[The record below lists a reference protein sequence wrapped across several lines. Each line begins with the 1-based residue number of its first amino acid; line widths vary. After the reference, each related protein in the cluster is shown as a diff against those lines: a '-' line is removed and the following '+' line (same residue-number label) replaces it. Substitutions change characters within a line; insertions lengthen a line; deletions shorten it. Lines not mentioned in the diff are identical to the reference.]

1 MVENGEEKSAKWR
14 EDKRRNGGN
23 SMNNTAPA
31 KKITGHHHHHHH
43 RTMKAELLLSR
54 PSYRA
59 GHPVVGSVRIH
70 HDDTPATNKT
80 SHHGIAVG
88 RSRPEQTTNLPIR
101 EAIVSARLYLAGRAH
116 LGSSAR
122 DKSSRWRSSQEVKQL
137 KQMYGEC
144 HPCLS
149 TAMAEEKSR
158 WKEWNGEGGKECM
171 AGDGSIDGE
180 KDAATSSNNVI
191 PPRNTSFCQ
200 SIPPPQ
206 VTHIEQGERLAVHS
220 CLHHSVVISSDQSE
234 TPTSTTVG
242 NQPSN
247 NFSHLPPP
255 HENNVVCLWM
265 TNILELLDLPERH
278 LDRKCICAKEEYC
291 QCGLRPGRG
300 KFHGDMHPYRP
311 LQVPDLNVVNEIWKG
326 METTIPEKLH
336 SVQMSDDESTNAS
349 LDSSG
354 LDEDVHSR
362 KQPQSAWERIV
373 ESANSHSSPFMAT
386 ETSSAASMEDHHQL
400 AFSFRAELPP
410 DIPPTMYAE
419 CVKYFYSTVL
429 VVTTVEGKVGLITT
443 VLVLSTISY
452 IVSSYLRFLHTRE
465 F

>member
-1 MVENGEEKSAKWR
+1 
-14 EDKRRNGGN
+14 
-23 SMNNTAPA
+23 
-31 KKITGHHHHHHH
+31 
-43 RTMKAELLLSR
+43 MK
-54 PSYRA
+54 
-59 GHPVVGSVRIH
+59 HI
-70 HDDTPATNKT
+70 
-80 SHHGIAVG
+80 
-88 RSRPEQTTNLPIR
+88 
-101 EAIVSARLYLAGRAH
+101 
-116 LGSSAR
+116 
-122 DKSSRWRSSQEVKQL
+122 
-137 KQMYGEC
+137 YGEC

-158 WKEWNGEGGKECM
+158 WKEWNGEGGNEYM
-171 AGDGSIDGE
+171 AGDGSIDDE
-180 KDAATSSNNVI
+180 KDAATSSNNVN

-234 TPTSTTVG
+234 TPTATTVG

-247 NFSHLPPP
+247 NFSHLPPS

-278 LDRKCICAKEEYC
+278 LDRKCICAKEENC

-311 LQVPDLNVVNEIWKG
+311 LQVPDLNLVNDIWKE
-326 METTIPEKLH
+326 MENIIQAKLH
-336 SVQMSDDESTNAS
+336 SVQMSDYESTNVNNS
-349 LDSSG
+349 VYNPKDEEVHTSMSTNVNLSSK
-354 LDEDVHSR
+354 H
-362 KQPQSAWERIV
+362 PQSAWERIV
-373 ESANSHSSPFMAT
+373 ESATSHSRPSMST
-386 ETSSAASMEDHHQL
+386 ETSFAASIEDHHQL
-400 AFSFRAELPP
+400 AFSFRADLPP

-429 VVTTVEGKVGLITT
+429 VVTTVEGQVGLITT